1 MPAAVFL
8 ITTFGLLFLA
18 APIFISILAP
28 TFFAIEVFGQPVPQM
43 AFTQR
48 LVEGINSF
56 ALLAIPLFIFSAD
69 IISRGQIGAR
79 LLAMVESMLGHLT
92 GGVAITTAVA
102 CALFGAISGVGAAAV
117 VSIGPIVYPALL
129 RQGYSRSFAVGLIL
143 ASSTL
148 AMLIPPSVSII
159 IFALQTNGSVGQLF
173 LSGLSA
179 GVLLTAAFAFYAWAY
194 AKTKGIGKTPRAS
207 ASERLKATREGAW
220 ALGLPG
226 IIFGGIYTGAFTPT
240 EAAGAACIYAIV
252 VETLVYKQLKLRE
265 ILNVSSQ
272 SAMTIST
279 LMILISA
286 GSVLTFYLTLEQV
299 PQQVSQILQGQPA
312 FVILLLINVIF
323 LLAGMFVDPS
333 SAIIVFSPLI
343 YPAAIAAG
351 IDPVH
356 LGAVIVLNVA
366 LGMITPPMGMN
377 IFLGIMTFK
386 VSYMEAVRGSLP
398 FILVAL
404 GVLVLVTYIP
414 VLTTWLPKLAYG

>member
-43 AFTQR
+43 AFIQR

-92 GGVAITTAVA
+92 GGVAITKAVA

-179 GVLLTAAFAFYAWAY
+179 GVLLTAAFAFYA
-194 AKTKGIGKTPRAS
+194 
-207 ASERLKATREGAW
+207 
-220 ALGLPG
+220 
-226 IIFGGIYTGAFTPT
+226 
-240 EAAGAACIYAIV
+240 
-252 VETLVYKQLKLRE
+252 
-265 ILNVSSQ
+265 
-272 SAMTIST
+272 
-279 LMILISA
+279 
-286 GSVLTFYLTLEQV
+286 
-299 PQQVSQILQGQPA
+299 
-312 FVILLLINVIF
+312 
-323 LLAGMFVDPS
+323 
-333 SAIIVFSPLI
+333 
-343 YPAAIAAG
+343 
-351 IDPVH
+351 
-356 LGAVIVLNVA
+356 
-366 LGMITPPMGMN
+366 
-377 IFLGIMTFK
+377 
-386 VSYMEAVRGSLP
+386 
-398 FILVAL
+398 
-404 GVLVLVTYIP
+404 
-414 VLTTWLPKLAYG
+414 